1 MIRTFHPVGQ
11 GAFYTEIH
19 EYSGQTFT
27 IVYDC
32 GSGKGS
38 RTPLVIK
45 KEIETTFTNH
55 RVIDVLFISH
65 FHADHING
73 INFLKQ
79 HCDIKC
85 VVIPLLSPKA
95 VILTK
100 LYNLI
105 EKDFSETEII
115 DNPSG
120 YFGEG
125 TTIIRIEER
134 NNNENQN
141 NINPDNPIVLPEAQS
156 TTYPSGSVF
165 KSTINDDWFFIPYNY
180 KQNELIQLFEAYLL
194 TNYKISLEDIKTT
207 DNILEYKSNLRNAYQ
222 LVNKNLNN
230 NTLILYSGKKL
241 SNKLKLNIPLRCL
254 NFQNPICQIRT
265 IKLIRILQK
274 VQSGCLYTGDI
285 DLNQNNI
292 VSEIKHHYSDFLPF
306 IGTIQIP
313 HHGSH
318 LSYNSDIIEKEIVH
332 AIISYGENTYGHPS
346 EWVLHYLCQKKILV
360 HHVTS
365 LSISK
370 YTQHN

>member
-11 GAFYTEIH
+11 GAFYTEDF
-19 EYSGQTFT
+19 GNFT

-38 RTPLVIK
+38 QTPIVIEKEIK
-45 KEIETTFTNH
+45 KTFEKDH
-55 RVIDVLFISH
+55 VIDVLFISH

-73 INFLKQ
+73 IDFLKS
-79 HCDIKC
+79 HCIIKC
-85 VVIPLLSPKA
+85 VIIPLLSPQA
-95 VILTK
+95 IVLTK
-100 LYNLI
+100 IYNLL
-105 EKDFSETEII
+105 EKNYSETEII

-125 TTIIRIEER
+125 TTIIRIEEG
-134 NNNENQN
+134 NNNENSI
-141 NINPDNPIVLPEAQS
+141 NIDSESQIDLSGATETN
-156 TTYPSGSVF
+156 YPSG
-165 KSTINDDWFFIPYNY
+165 TIFTTAKIIDWYYIPFNY
-180 KQNELIQLFEAYLL
+180 RQDELIQLFEAYLL
-194 TNYKISLEDIKTT
+194 TNYNISLEDIKTI
-207 DNILEYKSNLRNAYQ
+207 DDILEYKSNLRNAYQ
-222 LVNKNLNN
+222 SVNKNLNN
-230 NTLILYSGKKL
+230 NTLILYSGKRL
-241 SNKLKLNIPLRCL
+241 SNKLKLNIPHKCL

-265 IKLIRILQK
+265 LKLIRILQQT
-274 VQSGCLYTGDI
+274 QSGCLYTGDI

-292 VSEIKHHYSDFLPF
+292 VTEIKHHYSDFLPF

-318 LSYNSDIIEKEIVH
+318 LSYNSDLFEKTIVH
-332 AIISYGENTYGHPS
+332 AIVSYGENTYGHPS
-346 EWVLHYLCQKKILV
+346 ECVLHYLCLKRILV